1 MAEAAELEK
10 AGKIIL
16 YPVVTEDAIN
26 LIETENKLIFMVDK
40 KASKKEIK
48 QAFEKLYNVKVEK
61 VNTLITPKGEKKA
74 FIKLK
79 PDYKASE
86 LAIKIGIL

>member
-1 MAEAAELEK
+1 MSETVELEK
-10 AGKIIL
+10 AGKIIF

-26 LIETENKLIFMVDK
+26 LIETENKLIFIVDK

-48 QAFEKLYNVKVEK
+48 QVFEKLYNVKVEK
-61 VNTLITPKGEKKA
+61 VNILITPKGEKKA

-86 LAIKIGIL
+86 LAIKVGIL